1 MQPLFARLE
10 LPSADNR
17 TSQNLDNNGIQEQRS
32 ISIKQ
37 TNVTQTDTEEV
48 PEELETMSVGKTL
61 TIEAGQ
67 YHEINPGQDLETN
80 PGQDLDTKYSK
91 YHVDNY
97 KVDLDLKENAKVY
110 NIEAKVGGFIVGET
124 GRIDQGQTSE
134 GVRWTIREGAIDDHI
149 LASLLGHFGFGKRIS
164 RTARPDRL
172 R

>member
-1 MQPLFARLE
+1 M
-10 LPSADNR
+10 
-17 TSQNLDNNGIQEQRS
+17 
-32 ISIKQ
+32 
-37 TNVTQTDTEEV
+37 

-61 TIEAGQ
+61 TIEAGQYHEINPGQYHEVNPGQYHEENPGQYHEVNPGQ

-134 GVRWTIREGAIDDHI
+134 GVRWTILEGAIDDHI